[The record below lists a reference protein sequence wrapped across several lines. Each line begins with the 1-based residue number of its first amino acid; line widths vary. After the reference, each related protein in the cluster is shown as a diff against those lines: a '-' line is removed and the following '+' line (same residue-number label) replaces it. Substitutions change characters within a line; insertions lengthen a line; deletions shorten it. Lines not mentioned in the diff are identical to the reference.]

1 MDAPHDDIVAPVQPM
16 CNTSGE
22 RGGSF
27 LPSRAMTAPLH
38 YVLRLGGEAEAT
50 VWWASAILSVAS
62 APPAVRALLSGR
74 SRIEVSA
81 EEAHAVLAWARTA
94 RPYTSVPLIFQPLR

>member
-1 MDAPHDDIVAPVQPM
+1 MMAP
-16 CNTSGE
+16 T
-22 RGGSF
+22 
-27 LPSRAMTAPLH
+27 H

-50 VWWASAILSVAS
+50 AWWASAILEVAS

-81 EEAHAVLAWARTA
+81 EEAHAVLAWARA
-94 RPYTSVPLIFQPLR
+94 LDGWDDGAGAPLAAYPATR